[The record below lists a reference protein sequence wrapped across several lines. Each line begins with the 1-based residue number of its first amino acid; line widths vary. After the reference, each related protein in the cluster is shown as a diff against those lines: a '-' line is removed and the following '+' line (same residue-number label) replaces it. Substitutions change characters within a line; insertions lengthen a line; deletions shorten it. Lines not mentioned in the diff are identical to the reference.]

1 MTDPVA
7 QLEAALRAEN
17 ALIVEAQRLT
27 AYIQRNQRA
36 HHYRP
41 GRAPRRPA
49 AAPGAAI
56 GRRCPRAAR
65 DECCAIVCASAQNA
79 ARAGVR
85 GGRPA
90 IKAGSL
96 SPFSPQEE
104 AALPNL
110 RPDGELT
117 RAEFQWNCR
126 ESRMQIPAE
135 SPPRFCSLRWPT
147 GVAER
152 SGRTVHVLEIRYHPC
167 LRPEHP

>member
-1 MTDPVA
+1 MTDRVA
-7 QLEAALRAEN
+7 QLEAALRGEN
-17 ALIVEAQRLT
+17 ALIVEAQRLLT
-27 AYIQRNQRA
+27 AYIQGSQRA
-36 HHYRP
+36 PPSTACSR
-41 GRAPRRPA
+41 
-49 AAPGAAI
+49 GAAI

-65 DECCAIVCASAQNA
+65 DACCAIVCASAQNA

-90 IKAGSL
+90 IKAGSV

-110 RPDGELT
+110 RPDGEPT

-126 ESRMQIPAE
+126 ESRRQISAE

-152 SGRTVHVLEIRYHPC
+152 SGRTVHVLEIRYRPC

>member
-1 MTDPVA
+1 MTDRVA
-7 QLEAALRAEN
+7 RLEAALRAEN
-17 ALIVEAQRLT
+17 ALIVEAQRLLT
-27 AYIQRNQRA
+27 AYIQGSQR
-36 HHYRP
+36 
-41 GRAPRRPA
+41 
-49 AAPGAAI
+49 GAAI

-90 IKAGSL
+90 IKAGSV

-126 ESRMQIPAE
+126 ESRMQISAE
-135 SPPRFCSLRWPT
+135 SPPRFCSLRWPM

-152 SGRTVHVLEIRYHPC
+152 SGRTVHVLEIRYRPC